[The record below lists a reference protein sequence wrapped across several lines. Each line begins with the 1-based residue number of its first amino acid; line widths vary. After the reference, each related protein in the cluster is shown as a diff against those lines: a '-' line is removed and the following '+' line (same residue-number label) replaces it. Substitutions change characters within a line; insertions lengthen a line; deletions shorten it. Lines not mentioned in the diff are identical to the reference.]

1 MGEITKQREPEYPAG
16 TTGSSE
22 EYREPEI
29 AKYTVRDTVFSS
41 LFQEK
46 KYLIQLYRALHPED
60 TETTEADLTNITI
73 RNVLTDGIYNDLG
86 FIVKDRL
93 MILVEAQSTWTVN
106 IIVRAFLYLAQTY
119 HDYFGN
125 EQSSLYRSK
134 KVHLPK
140 PELYVIF
147 TGERADKP
155 ETISLGKEFFGGEEC
170 ALEVRVKMI
179 YGDEA
184 WKKVQSGEAE
194 PQDIISQYVIFTK
207 VYAQQMKK
215 HGRTRVAIAETICI
229 CKDWN
234 VLKEYLESREKEV
247 VNIMM
252 ALFDQEYI
260 MKVYV
265 QDAAR
270 DLAKD
275 MAKDLAKD
283 MAKDLA
289 KDMAKDLAKDMA
301 REAAEK
307 AAKDMEAQAKNAEE
321 QAKKAAET
329 ANKKTAESLLQLGK
343 LSVEDIAASIP
354 DLSIE
359 DVRQIQAGLQRSL

>member
-1 MGEITKQREPEYPAG
+1 MG
-16 TTGSSE
+16 SDE
-22 EYREPEI
+22 EYRESEI

-46 KYLIQLYRALHPED
+46 KYLLQLYRALHPED

-73 RNVLTDGIYNDLG
+73 QNVLTDGIYNDLG

-93 MILVEAQSTWTVN
+93 MILVEAQSTWTMN
-106 IIVRAFLYLAQTY
+106 IIVRAFLYLAQSY
-119 HDYFGN
+119 HDYFGS
-125 EQSSLYRSK
+125 ERSSLYRSK

-170 ALEVRVKMI
+170 TLEVRVNMI

-184 WKKVQSGEAE
+184 WKKVQSGEAG
-194 PQDIISQYVIFTK
+194 PQDIISQYIIFTK

-215 HGRTRVAIAETICI
+215 HGRTRTAIAETIRI

-247 VNIMM
+247 VDIMM
-252 ALFDQEYI
+252 ALFDKEYI
-260 MKVYV
+260 MKVYMEDV
-265 QDAAR
+265 
-270 DLAKD
+270 
-275 MAKDLAKD
+275 
-283 MAKDLA
+283 
-289 KDMAKDLAKDMA
+289 A

-307 AAKDMEAQAKNAEE
+307 AAKEAAEKAAE
-321 QAKKAAET
+321 KATKEATKKAAKE
-329 ANKKTAESLLQLGK
+329 AAEKDRQTAESLLRLGK

-354 DLSIE
+354 DLSIG
-359 DVRQIQAGLQRSL
+359 DVRQIQEHLQRTL